1 MWDKYFPV
9 FAFTNLTTKKLQKNL
24 RIYFKTGSSDKY
36 FVENDNYEL
45 NESVQGINI
54 FLLFCCLFLLLPK

>member
-36 FVENDNYEL
+36 FVENDKYEL

-54 FLLFCCLFLLLPK
+54 SCCSVAFFLLLL